1 MIYESEELRAT
12 LRMIEAEHLDIRAVT
27 MGISL
32 RDCATDDLHRTCQ
45 RVYDKITRSARRLV
59 DVAKEVEGAF
69 GVPITNKRISVTP
82 IALIGEPTRAAT
94 YVPLAETLDRAGA
107 ELGIDY
113 VAGFSAH
120 VEKGATPGDL
130 GLLDSIPE
138 ALSVTQRVCSPIN
151 VATTRARINMDAVPR
166 RVGGGDPG
174 SDRARAHRRARDHRG
189 AGAAH
194 RRGQEGRRDGLLVG
208 GRAIGRV
215 HPGLRRSRHDRSGR
229 VRRAIAGKAGG
240 DDRG

>member
-1 MIYESEELRAT
+1 MIYESEELRET

-32 RDCATDDLHRTCQ
+32 RDCPTDDLHRTCQ

-59 DVAKEVEGAF
+59 DVAKEVEAAY

-82 IALIGEPTRAAT
+82 IALVGEPTRAAS
-94 YVPLAETLDRAGA
+94 YVPLAATLDRAGA

-130 GLLDSIPE
+130 VLLDSIPE
-138 ALSVTQRVCSPIN
+138 ALS
-151 VATTRARINMDAVPR
+151 TTMIMV
-166 RVGGGDPG
+166 
-174 SDRARAHRRARDHRG
+174 
-189 AGAAH
+189 
-194 RRGQEGRRDGLLVG
+194 
-208 GRAIGRV
+208 
-215 HPGLRRSRHDRSGR
+215 
-229 VRRAIAGKAGG
+229 K
-240 DDRG
+240 